1 MEKSGRGLAG
11 DTALGVWASH
21 QVSMT
26 GAIFT
31 KRKNTMALYDV
42 RSYYAD
48 LNNPDIVRVDT
59 RTINAG
65 KRGRGRGQRPM
76 QWTVG

>member
-1 MEKSGRGLAG
+1 
-11 DTALGVWASH
+11 
-21 QVSMT
+21 MT

-59 RTINAG
+59 RYYQC
-65 KRGRGRGQRPM
+65 R
-76 QWTVG
+76 